1 MNFGLRIAGKKHPD
15 EPVALRNRPHGPAG
29 GFGGLQLNMQK
40 HHESVLAKE
49 ILQYLHPREDGL
61 IVDGTL
67 GNGGHTELILK
78 NTAPGLRVLGIDR
91 DEQAIERAG
100 KRLAPFRN
108 RVTLI
113 HGNFSDIKNIL
124 KKANV
129 MNVDGLLLDLGVS
142 SPQLDSPERGFSF
155 MRNGP
160 LDMRMDSTQKTT
172 AADLLVKL
180 SDEELV
186 LVIKEY
192 GEERFAKRIVRAIRK
207 AQEQNPI
214 TTTLQLSNIVS
225 GVTHTPRPAKIHPAT
240 RTFQALRIA
249 VNNELEHIKSALS
262 DSLKV
267 LSASA
272 RIMVISFHSLED
284 RIVKNFFKDEEKGC
298 ICPPRLPVCA
308 CGHKTR
314 LKIITRR
321 PVTPASEEVKRNPR
335 ASSSKLRVAER
346 VYV

>member
-1 MNFGLRIAGKKHPD
+1 
-15 EPVALRNRPHGPAG
+15 
-29 GFGGLQLNMQK
+29 MQK

-262 DSLKV
+262 DSLRI

-298 ICPPRLPVCA
+298 VCPPRLPVCA

-321 PVTPASEEVKRNPR
+321 PVPPASEEVKRNPR

>member
-1 MNFGLRIAGKKHPD
+1 M
-15 EPVALRNRPHGPAG
+15 ALRNRPHGPAG

-49 ILQYLHPREDGL
+49 ILQHLHPREDGL

-298 ICPPRLPVCA
+298 VCPPRLPVCA

>member
-1 MNFGLRIAGKKHPD
+1 M
-15 EPVALRNRPHGPAG
+15 ALRNRPHGPAG
-29 GFGGLQLNMQK
+29 GFGGLQLNMSK

-49 ILQYLHPREDGL
+49 ILQYLNLREGGL

-67 GNGGHTELILK
+67 GNGGHAELILK

-91 DEQAIERAG
+91 DKQAIERAG
-100 KRLAPFRN
+100 ERLAPFRN
-108 RVTLI
+108 RVTLV
-113 HGNFSDIKNIL
+113 HGNFGDIKNIL
-124 KKANV
+124 KKAGV

-142 SPQLDSPERGFSF
+142 SPQLDSAERGFSF

-172 AADLLVKL
+172 AADLIVKL
-180 SDEELV
+180 SDEELT

-192 GEERFAKRIVRAIRK
+192 GEERYAKWIVRAIRK

-214 TTTLQLSNIVS
+214 TTTLQLSNIIS

-249 VNNELEHIKSALS
+249 VNDELEHIKSALN
-262 DSLKV
+262 DSIEILR
-267 LSASA
+267 ASA

-298 ICPPRLPVCA
+298 ICPPRLPMCA
-308 CGHKTR
+308 CGHKAR

-321 PVTPASEEVKRNPR
+321 PITPASEEVQRNPR